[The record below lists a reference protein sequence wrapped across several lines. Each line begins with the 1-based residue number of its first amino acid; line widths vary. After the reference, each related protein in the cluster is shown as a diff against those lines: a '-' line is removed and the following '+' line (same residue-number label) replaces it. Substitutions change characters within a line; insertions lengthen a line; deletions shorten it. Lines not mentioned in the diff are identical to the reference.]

1 MDFSTLASKDEE
13 KKEIVDGETGEVLER
28 AKVVEN
34 HEVALT
40 FPKAVA
46 FQYLTLEEKAYVY
59 AVHKAAEK
67 ILGDRLK
74 AMNVAIKDE
83 MSKDQVVKAEWNDV
97 RVVHDM
103 PATPEPEK
111 SIDMDKLVE
120 AMGMD
125 HEQLVRLGLLKSR
138 TTFQVRDR
146 IREDVEARGLGVLSS
161 EMQALGVNTLEEVHV
176 LVEEAMEKATVT
188 TTPKPRSDRIIV
200 TAIGE
205 LKKTLAGIKKKALPQ
220 KARGEK

>member
-1 MDFSTLASKDEE
+1 MDFSTLTSKDEE

-28 AKVVEN
+28 AKIVDN
-34 HEVALT
+34 HEMALT
-40 FPKAVA
+40 FPKVVA
-46 FQYLTLEEKAYVY
+46 FDGLTLEEKAYVY

-74 AMNVAIKDE
+74 AMNVAIKKE
-83 MSKDQVVKAEWNDV
+83 MTKDKVVKAEWNDV

-161 EMQALGVNTLEEVHV
+161 EMKALGVNTLEEVHV
-176 LVEEAMEKATVT
+176 LAEEAIKKATVT

-200 TAIGE
+200 TAIGG
-205 LKKTLAGIKKKALPQ
+205 LKETLARIKKRALPQ